1 MATLAEIR
9 AKLKSAEVNRSTSQT
24 GGDNAIY
31 PHWNIQEGQEAVLR
45 FLPDKDEGNT
55 FFWTERNMIKL
66 PFAGIKGQTDSKPV
80 QVQVPCM
87 EMYGKTCPVLT
98 EVRPWF
104 KDKSMEDMGR
114 KYWKKKSYIFQGFVT
129 QNPLNEE
136 STPENPVRRFI
147 IGPQIFN
154 IIRAA
159 LLDPE
164 MEELPTD
171 KVKGVD
177 FRITKTS
184 KGGYADYST
193 SKWSRRERALD
204 ESERSA
210 IEKFGLHN
218 LSDFRPKEPTD
229 AEVKII
235 KELFEASVEGEAYDL
250 EKYGQYFRP
259 AGVSAKAVST
269 PRAVQPT
276 PTSAPAQSET
286 VASPTTNTV
295 AVSNGN
301 AEVSATTSV
310 ATNNETSEANG
321 NGDSAK
327 RAEDILK
334 LIRARQTT
342 S

>member
-9 AKLKSAEVNRSTSQT
+9 AKLKSQEVNRSTSST

-31 PHWNIQEGQEAVLR
+31 PHWNISEGSEAVVR
-45 FLPDKDEGNT
+45 FLPDKDTNNT

-66 PFAGIKGQTDSKPV
+66 PFAGIKGQTDSRPV

-114 KYWKKKSYIFQGFVT
+114 KYWKKKSYIFQGFVVT
-129 QNPLNEE
+129 NPLSEDT
-136 STPENPVRRFI
+136 TPENPIRRFI

-171 KVKGVD
+171 SVRGVD
-177 FRITKTS
+177 FRINKTT

-204 ESERSA
+204 EAERSA
-210 IEKFGLHN
+210 VEKFGLHN
-218 LSDFRPKEPTD
+218 LGDFRPKEPTD

-235 KELFEASVEGEAYDL
+235 KELFEKSVDGEAYDL

-259 AGVSAKAVST
+259 AGVSASQVNIPQAQQPAKVVEST
-269 PRAVQPT
+269 PQAEASPVAEQPT
-276 PTSAPAQSET
+276 ADTTAPAQ
-286 VASPTTNTV
+286 PTT
-295 AVSNGN
+295 
-301 AEVSATTSV
+301 
-310 ATNNETSEANG
+310 
-321 NGDSAK
+321 DSAK

-334 LIRARQTT
+334 LIRSRQAK
-342 S
+342 

>member
-1 MATLAEIR
+1 MASLAEIR
-9 AKLKSAEVNRSTSQT
+9 AKLKSQEVNRSTSST

-31 PHWNIQEGQEAVLR
+31 PHWNISEGSEAVVR
-45 FLPDKDEGNT
+45 FLPDKDTNNT

-66 PFAGIKGQTDSKPV
+66 PFAGIKGQTDSRPV

-129 QNPLNEE
+129 TNPLAEDT
-136 STPENPVRRFI
+136 TPENPIRRFI

-171 KVKGVD
+171 SVRGVD
-177 FRITKTS
+177 FRINKAT

-204 ESERSA
+204 EAERAA

-218 LSDFRPKEPTD
+218 LGDFRPKEPTE

-235 KELFEASVEGEAYDL
+235 KELFEKSVDGEAYDL

-259 AGVSAKAVST
+259 AGVQASQVSLPKAEEPAKVVETTAPQVTAQEQVKVTEAVAQT
-269 PRAVQPT
+269 T
-276 PTSAPAQSET
+276 APAQ
-286 VASPTTNTV
+286 PTT
-295 AVSNGN
+295 
-301 AEVSATTSV
+301 
-310 ATNNETSEANG
+310 
-321 NGDSAK
+321 DSAK

-334 LIRARQTT
+334 LIRSRQAK
-342 S
+342 

>member
-9 AKLKSAEVNRSTSQT
+9 AKLKSTEVNRSTSNT

-31 PHWNIQEGQEAVLR
+31 PHWNIQEGQEAVVR
-45 FLPDKDEGNT
+45 FLPDKDPSNT
-55 FFWTERNMIKL
+55 FFWTERAMIKL
-66 PFAGIKGQTDSKPV
+66 PFNGIKGQADSRPV

-114 KYWKKKSYIFQGFVT
+114 KYWKKKSYIFQGFVL
-129 QNPLNEE
+129 QNPLTEDTN
-136 STPENPVRRFI
+136 PENPIRRFI

-154 IIRAA
+154 IIRSA
-159 LLDPE
+159 LMDPE

-171 KVKGVD
+171 YVRGVD

-204 ESERSA
+204 ETERAA
-210 IEKFGLHN
+210 IDKYGLHN
-218 LSDFRPKEPTD
+218 LNDFRPKEPTD

-235 KELFEASVEGEAYDL
+235 KELFEKSVEGEAYDL
-250 EKYGQYFRP
+250 EKYGQYYKP
-259 AGVSAKAVST
+259 AGVSY
-269 PRAVQPT
+269 QPT
-276 PTSAPAQSET
+276 SNGSSANASNTTEAPVVKTTSAS
-286 VASPTTNTV
+286 VASAVNTETSITTATP
-295 AVSNGN
+295 
-301 AEVSATTSV
+301 ATT
-310 ATNNETSEANG
+310 
-321 NGDSAK
+321 GDSAK

-334 LIRARQTT
+334 LIRSRQ
-342 S
+342 SK

>member
-9 AKLKSAEVNRSTSQT
+9 AQLKTPEVTRSTSSS

-31 PHWNIQEGQEAVLR
+31 PHWNIHEGQEAVLR
-45 FLPDKDEGNT
+45 FLPDKDTANT

-66 PFAGIKGQTDSKPV
+66 PFAGIKGQTDSRPV

-129 QNPLNEE
+129 TNPLTAET
-136 STPENPVRRFI
+136 TPANPVRRVL
-147 IGPQIFN
+147 IGPHLFN
-154 IIRAA
+154 IIRSA

-171 KVKGVD
+171 SVKGVD

-204 ESERSA
+204 EAERAA
-210 IEKFGLHN
+210 IETHGLHN
-218 LSDFRPKEPTD
+218 LSDYRPKEPTE

-235 KELFEASVEGEAYDL
+235 KELFEKSVDGEAYDL

-259 AGVSAKAVST
+259 AGTSAPRVST
-269 PRAVQPT
+269 PVASQPATAAPVTAPVTEAVAQTTVTPEPVAPT
-276 PTSAPAQSET
+276 PG
-286 VASPTTNTV
+286 TNLTP
-295 AVSNGN
+295 
-301 AEVSATTSV
+301 EATP
-310 ATNNETSEANG
+310 

-334 LIRARQTT
+334 LIRSRQ
-342 S
+342 SQ

>member
-1 MATLAEIR
+1 
-9 AKLKSAEVNRSTSQT
+9 
-24 GGDNAIY
+24 
-31 PHWNIQEGQEAVLR
+31 
-45 FLPDKDEGNT
+45 
-55 FFWTERNMIKL
+55 MIKL
-66 PFAGIKGQTDSKPV
+66 PFAGIKGQTDSRPV

-129 QNPLNEE
+129 QNPLSEDA
-136 STPENPVRRFI
+136 TPENPIRRFI

-171 KVKGVD
+171 YVKGVD

-193 SKWSRRERALD
+193 SKWSRRERPLD
-204 ESERSA
+204 EAERAA
-210 IEKFGLHN
+210 IDKNGLFN
-218 LSDFRPKEPTD
+218 LSDFRPKEPTE
-229 AEVKII
+229 AEIKII
-235 KELFEASVEGEAYDL
+235 KELFEKSVDGEAYDL

-259 AGVSAKAVST
+259 AGVSVPQSST
-269 PRAVQPT
+269 PKASEPAKTETVTEAVKPAESQPAPVQP
-276 PTSAPAQSET
+276 
-286 VASPTTNTV
+286 NT
-295 AVSNGN
+295 
-301 AEVSATTSV
+301 
-310 ATNNETSEANG
+310 
-321 NGDSAK
+321 DSAK

-334 LIRARQTT
+334 LIRSRQAK
-342 S
+342 

>member
-9 AKLKSAEVNRSTSQT
+9 AKLKSQDVNRSTSAT
-24 GGDNAIY
+24 GGDHAIY
-31 PHWNIQEGQEAVLR
+31 PHWNIQEGSEAVIR
-45 FLPDKDEGNT
+45 FLPDRGTDNT

-66 PFAGIKGQTDSKPV
+66 PFAGIKGQTDSRPI

-114 KYWKKKSYIFQGFVT
+114 KYWKKKSYIFQGFVVT
-129 QNPLNEE
+129 NPLTEDAV
-136 STPENPVRRFI
+136 PENPIRRFI

-154 IIRAA
+154 IIRSA

-171 KVKGVD
+171 YVKGVD
-177 FRITKTS
+177 FRVNKTS

-204 ESERSA
+204 ETERAA
-210 IEKFGLHN
+210 IDKFGLHN
-218 LSDFRPKEPTD
+218 LSDYRPKEPSE

-235 KELFEASVEGEAYDL
+235 KELFEKSVEGEAYDL
-250 EKYGQYFRP
+250 EKYGQYYRP
-259 AGVSAKAVST
+259 AGVGRVSIPTASRPAPIEKTANPVNAEVKVAEPKAVST
-269 PRAVQPT
+269 STVQP
-276 PTSAPAQSET
+276 SA
-286 VASPTTNTV
+286 N
-295 AVSNGN
+295 SN
-301 AEVSATTSV
+301 
-310 ATNNETSEANG
+310 
-321 NGDSAK
+321 K
-327 RAEDILK
+327 KAEDILK
-334 LIRARQTT
+334 LIRSRQQK
-342 S
+342 

>member
-9 AKLKSAEVNRSTSQT
+9 AKLKEQEVNRSTSSNT

-31 PHWNIQEGQEAVLR
+31 PHWNIQEGQEAVVR
-45 FLPDKDEGNT
+45 FLPDKDETNT

-66 PFAGIKGQTDSKPV
+66 PFNGIKGQADSRPV

-114 KYWKKKSYIFQGFVT
+114 KYWKKKSYIFQGFVV
-129 QNPLNEE
+129 QNPLAEDT
-136 STPENPVRRFI
+136 TPENPIRRFI

-171 KVKGVD
+171 SVKGVD

-204 ESERSA
+204 ENERASVD
-210 IEKFGLHN
+210 KFGLHT
-218 LSDFRPKEPTD
+218 LSDFRPKEPTE

-235 KELFEASVEGEAYDL
+235 KELFEQSVNGEAYDL
-250 EKYGQYFRP
+250 DKYGQYYRP
-259 AGVSAKAVST
+259 AGVAYNKPQTPVAEAPATTTAPASEPAPAVS
-269 PRAVQPT
+269 QPA
-276 PTSAPAQSET
+276 PQPEAAPATAAPE
-286 VASPTTNTV
+286 
-295 AVSNGN
+295 
-301 AEVSATTSV
+301 
-310 ATNNETSEANG
+310 
-321 NGDSAK
+321 GDSAK

-334 LIRARQTT
+334 LIRSRQAK
-342 S
+342 

>member
-9 AKLKSAEVNRSTSQT
+9 AKLKTQEVNRSTSS

-45 FLPDKDEGNT
+45 FLPDKDTANT

-66 PFAGIKGQTDSKPV
+66 PFAGIKGQTDSRPV
-80 QVQVPCM
+80 TVQVPCM

-129 QNPLNEE
+129 TNPLAEDT
-136 STPENPVRRFI
+136 TPENPIRRFI

-171 KVKGVD
+171 SVKGVD
-177 FRITKTS
+177 FRINKTT

-204 ESERSA
+204 ENERA
-210 IEKFGLHN
+210 AVDKFGLHN
-218 LSDFRPKEPTD
+218 LNDFRPKEPTE

-235 KELFEASVEGEAYDL
+235 KELFEKSVDGEAYDI

-259 AGVSAKAVST
+259 AGMAYQGSQVSV
-269 PRAVQPT
+269 PT
-276 PTSAPAQSET
+276 ANRP
-286 VASPTTNTV
+286 V
-295 AVSNGN
+295 AVEKTADPVN
-301 AEVSATTSV
+301 AEVKTEAAPVQAPATAPAADPAPA
-310 ATNNETSEANG
+310 ATNSN
-321 NGDSAK
+321 DSAK

-334 LIRARQTT
+334 LIRSRQTK
-342 S
+342 

>member
-9 AKLKSAEVNRSTSQT
+9 AKLKEQETRSSGQST

-31 PHWNIQEGQEAVLR
+31 PFWNLKEGETSTVR
-45 FLPDKDEGNT
+45 FLPDGDENNT
-55 FFWTERNMIKL
+55 FFWQERLMIKL
-66 PFAGIKGQTDSKPV
+66 PFAGIKGETDSRPV

-114 KYWKKKSYIFQGFVT
+114 KYWKKKSYIFQGFVV

-136 STPENPVRRFI
+136 TTPENPIRRFI

-154 IIRAA
+154 IIRSA

-171 KVKGVD
+171 SVRGVD

-204 ESERSA
+204 EAERAA
-210 IEKFGLHN
+210 IDKNGLHN
-218 LSDFRPKEPTD
+218 LSDFRPKEPTES
-229 AEVKII
+229 EVKII
-235 KELFEASVEGEAYDL
+235 KELFEQSVEGEAYDL

-259 AGVSAKAVST
+259 AG
-269 PRAVQPT
+269 
-276 PTSAPAQSET
+276 TSAPRVVT
-286 VASPTTNTV
+286 PV
-295 AVSNGN
+295 AVSYTHLTLP
-301 AEVSATTSV
+301 TTPYV
-310 ATNNETSEANG
+310 
-321 NGDSAK
+321 
-327 RAEDILK
+327 
-334 LIRARQTT
+334 
-342 S
+342 

>member
-9 AKLKSAEVNRSTSQT
+9 AKLKATEVNRSTSNT

-31 PHWNIQEGQEAVLR
+31 PHWNIQEGQEAVVR
-45 FLPDKDEGNT
+45 FLPDKDPNNT
-55 FFWTERNMIKL
+55 FFWTERAMIKL
-66 PFAGIKGQTDSKPV
+66 PFNGIKGQADSRPV

-114 KYWKKKSYIFQGFVT
+114 KYWKKKSYIFQGFVI
-129 QNPLNEE
+129 QNPLAEE
-136 STPENPVRRFI
+136 TTPENPIRRFI

-154 IIRAA
+154 IIRSA

-171 KVKGVD
+171 SVRGVD

-204 ESERSA
+204 EAERSA
-210 IEKFGLHN
+210 IDKFGLHN

-235 KELFEASVEGEAYDL
+235 KELFEQSVNGEAYDL
-250 EKYGQYFRP
+250 EKYGQYYRP
-259 AGVSAKAVST
+259 AGVSAPQRSSST
-269 PRAVQPT
+269 AET
-276 PTSAPAQSET
+276 LTSAPAMAEAPKEEPKAEEAPAPQ
-286 VASPTTNTV
+286 AQPT
-295 AVSNGN
+295 
-301 AEVSATTSV
+301 
-310 ATNNETSEANG
+310 
-321 NGDSAK
+321 GDSAK

-334 LIRARQTT
+334 LIRSRQAK
-342 S
+342 

>member
-9 AKLKSAEVNRSTSQT
+9 AKLKSQEVNRSTSST

-31 PHWNIQEGQEAVLR
+31 PHWNINEGSEAVVR
-45 FLPDKDEGNT
+45 FLPDKDTANT
-55 FFWTERNMIKL
+55 FFWTDRKMIKL
-66 PFAGIKGQTDSKPV
+66 PFAGIKGQTDSRPV

-114 KYWKKKSYIFQGFVT
+114 KYWKKKSYIFQGFVVT
-129 QNPLNEE
+129 NPLNEDT
-136 STPENPVRRFI
+136 TPENPIRRFI

-154 IIRAA
+154 IIRSA

-171 KVKGVD
+171 YVKGVD
-177 FRITKTS
+177 FRINKTT

-204 ESERSA
+204 EAERAA
-210 IEKFGLHN
+210 IDKNGLHN
-218 LSDFRPKEPTD
+218 LSDYRPKEPSE

-235 KELFEASVEGEAYDL
+235 KELFEKAVEGEAYDL
-250 EKYGQYFRP
+250 EKYGQYYRP
-259 AGVSAKAVST
+259 AGVGRVT
-269 PRAVQPT
+269 VPT
-276 PTSAPAQSET
+276 ASRPAPIEKTANP
-286 VASPTTNTV
+286 V
-295 AVSNGN
+295 N
-301 AEVSATTSV
+301 AEVKV
-310 ATNNETSEANG
+310 AETKPAPQPS
-321 NGDSAK
+321 GDSAK

-334 LIRARQTT
+334 LIRSRQQK
-342 S
+342 

>member
-1 MATLAEIR
+1 MASLAEIR
-9 AKLKSAEVNRSTSQT
+9 AKLASMENNKSSSQSST

-31 PHWNIQEGQEAVLR
+31 PHWNIAEGSEAVIR
-45 FLPDKDEGNT
+45 FLPDKDTTNT

-66 PFAGIKGQTDSKPV
+66 PFAGIKGQTDSRPV

-129 QNPLNEE
+129 TNPLAEDT
-136 STPENPVRRFI
+136 TPENPIRRFI

-154 IIRAA
+154 IIRSA

-164 MEELPTD
+164 MEEMPTD
-171 KVKGVD
+171 YMKGVD
-177 FRITKTS
+177 FRITKTT

-204 ESERSA
+204 EAERAA
-210 IEKFGLHN
+210 IEKHGLHN
-218 LSDFRPKEPTD
+218 LNDFRPKEPTE

-235 KELFEASVEGEAYDL
+235 KELFEKSVEGEAYDL
-250 EKYGQYFRP
+250 EQYGQYFRP
-259 AGVSAKAVST
+259 AGVAYQAKPQVAV
-269 PRAVQPT
+269 PT
-276 PTSAPAQSET
+276 ASAPANVEHTHDDGTKHSHQGGDQPHTHE
-286 VASPTTNTV
+286 
-295 AVSNGN
+295 
-301 AEVSATTSV
+301 AEKPEAAPAT
-310 ATNNETSEANG
+310 AAPA
-321 NGDSAK
+321 GDSAK

-334 LIRARQTT
+334 LIRSRQAK
-342 S
+342 